1 MKGMGRNAMDKHE
14 VLNNIQIYTD
24 KYTETGYFPYAMQ
37 VFCWAHTND
46 LQIPKEILD
55 AVEKGFLEWGKHNGK
70 ESLDKIFNLKTGKGN
85 SSPLSKEWKDSRN
98 KVLFSIMATLMFLGW
113 KVSDASEAACRWLE
127 EQYKANPEKYKRL
140 NPTNTGRKG
149 DRDSKDGALLS
160 PESLLKEK
168 RNNEQ
173 IFAESQRGAAQSMIF
188 WNDEK
193 KQTVEK
199 FYRGLIDSKRNV
211 EKGCEKTTDELLKIL
226 VS

>member
-1 MKGMGRNAMDKHE
+1 MDKYE

-46 LQIPKEILD
+46 LPIPKEILN
-55 AVEKGFLEWGKHNGK
+55 AVEKGFLEWGRHNGK

-85 SSPLSKEWKDSRN
+85 SNPLSKEWKHLRN
-98 KVLFSIMATLMFLGW
+98 KALFSIIAKLMFLGW
-113 KVSDASEAACRWLE
+113 EVSDAAEAACRWLE
-127 EQYKANPEKYKRL
+127 EQYKANPDKYKWL

-149 DRDSKDGALLS
+149 DRDPKDGGLLS

-168 RNNEQ
+168 RNDKKL
-173 IFAESQRGAAQSMIF
+173 FAESQRAAAQNMIF
-188 WNDEK
+188 WSDEK

-199 FYRGLIDSKRNV
+199 FYRGLIDRNT
-211 EKGCEKTTDELLKIL
+211 EKENAKTTDELLKIL